1 MPQPCP
7 HLAPEQFGQRFD
19 VHQEAACGPESA
31 GSIQGECA
39 SRHEVVN
46 VRVVAQVA
54 RPGLQHTDHP
64 DLPTQKARIG
74 GELLQGR
81 RRTPEEEGVDA
92 TLLLASELAKLGWEG
107 EDHQEVGHR
116 QAQFLLLGVPVLGLP
131 MLTGRTVTIATR
143 VIVVTGG
150 GTVRTGVDMA
160 A

>member
-1 MPQPCP
+1 M
-7 HLAPEQFGQRFD
+7 
-19 VHQEAACGPESA
+19 
-31 GSIQGECA
+31 
-39 SRHEVVN
+39 
-46 VRVVAQVA
+46 RVVAQVA

-143 VIVVTGG
+143 VIVVTGVLFSLVM
-150 GTVRTGVDMA
+150 TWRFLHLVANFVAHVSSVSSTAPVRRCWVTF
-160 A
+160 